1 MWDWG
6 SNINEKNSS
15 RTKLCEL
22 LAKPLEERQSMSCA
36 AKEKYPHIIPIIIT
50 RSNTEKNLPDIDKIK
65 FLFPKDNSFA
75 TIIEIIRKRVK
86 MDSTYAMF
94 LFVGG
99 GNIPSSSSSIAQI
112 YEQHKNKDGFLYIT
126 YNGENT
132 FG

>member
-6 SNINEKNSS
+6 SNIDKNSS
-15 RTKLCEL
+15 SHKKLCEL
-22 LAKPLEERQSMSCA
+22 LAKPLEERQAMSCA
-36 AKEKYPHIIPIIIT
+36 AKNKYPHIVPVIIT
-50 RSNTEKNLPDIDKIK
+50 RLDKEKNLPDIDKIK

-75 TIIEIIRKRVK
+75 TIVETIRKRVK

-99 GNIPSSSSSIAQI
+99 GNIPSFSSTIAQI
-112 YEQHKNKDGFLYIT
+112 YEQYKNEDGFLYIT